1 MFKFMKQWMICLAT
15 LSLLAS
21 SPLALASHGKDVA
34 DKGKGHTACE
44 KSAQLMKSSCKKEA
58 DEEYNAV
65 AAMCIN
71 LGDADER
78 KDCLKEAR
86 KASREHDK
94 LCGDQR
100 EARRDACELLNED
113 RYDPEALLT
122 ASDFEEDPG
131 VSGATNPYFSLAP
144 GHTYVS
150 HVTGGED
157 DDGNPVEET
166 VVVTVTDELRK
177 LLVQEDDLGMEIPG
191 TGVNC
196 RLVVDIVLVDGEPVE
211 VTDDYYAQG
220 KGDATIGD
228 VYYCG
233 ETARNFEDGILVDLD
248 GSFEAGRD
256 LAKSGILIKG
266 HPVSGDA
273 HRQEYLLGEA
283 EDLILYLA
291 GEADPTFMGEGDD
304 NATFPC
310 NNAGEPRCVKT
321 EEFAPPEPDAGEYK
335 YYIADIG
342 MVLAVGLEDGELSGE
357 REEVE
362 CTGEADLS
370 TPGSLTAVLA
380 ACGIDEDTR
389 AQLCKLSPDAY
400 CND

>member
-1 MFKFMKQWMICLAT
+1 MLKFTKRWMICLAA
-15 LSLLAS
+15 LGLLAA
-21 SPLALASHGKDVA
+21 SPLVTADDANDLA
-34 DKGKGHTACE
+34 DKGKNI
-44 KSAQLMKSSCKKEA
+44 CKKAAQMMKTSCNNEVQ
-58 DEEYNAV
+58 EEYFAV
-65 AAMCIN
+65 TAMCIN

-86 KASREHDK
+86 KTRREDGE

-100 EARRDACELLNED
+100 GARVDACKLLNEE

-122 ASDFEEDPG
+122 ASDFEDDPG

-150 HVTGGED
+150 HITGGED

-177 LLVQEDDLGMEIPG
+177 LLVQEDDRGMEIPG

-211 VTDDYYAQG
+211 VTDDLYAQAM
-220 KGDATIGD
+220 GDTVTGD
-228 VYYCG
+228 VHYCG
-233 ETARNFEDGILVDLD
+233 EVARNFEDGHLVDLD
-248 GSFEAGRD
+248 GSFEAGRE

-283 EDLILYLA
+283 EDLIRYLA
-291 GEADPTFMGEGDD
+291 GEADPAFMGEGDD

-321 EEFAPPEPDAGEYK
+321 EEFNPVEPEAGEYK
-335 YYIADIG
+335 YYIDGIG
-342 MVLAVGLEDGELSGE
+342 LVLAVALEDGELTGE
-357 REEVE
+357 REEVT
-362 CTGEADLS
+362 CTGDADLS
-370 TPGSLTAVLA
+370 TPGSLSAVLA
-380 ACGIDEDTR
+380 GCGIDAATQ
-389 AQLCKLSPDAY
+389 AKLCKLSPDAY
-400 CND
+400 CDD